1 MEPFFVSH
9 SRNLNTISRRGEK
22 REDGAHPRFRGFL
35 TALVVLILLLRAVI
49 QGQENM
55 VLVATGASMPEPLYK
70 NWIEAF
76 HKQQPSIDI
85 RYMVVGTAESTRNI
99 LAGSGDLG
107 GGDAPIPEAQLG
119 IAGKSILELPA
130 VLIGIVVIYELPNV
144 KGELKLTGPVMASIF
159 LGKIKL

>member
-9 SRNLNTISRRGEK
+9 SRNLNKISRRGEE
-22 REDGAHPRFRGFL
+22 REDVAHPRFRGFL
-35 TALVVLILLLRAVI
+35 TPLLVLILLLRAVI

-55 VLVATGASMPEPLYK
+55 VLVATGSSMPEPLYK
-70 NWIEAF
+70 NWNEAF

-107 GGDAPIPEAQLG
+107 GGDAPIPEAQLQ

-130 VLIGIVVIYELPNV
+130 VLIGIVAIFKLHKDKHV
-144 KGELKLTGPVMASIF
+144 LKLPRPITLTHSP
-159 LGKIKL
+159 LT

>member
-9 SRNLNTISRRGEK
+9 SRNLNKISRRGEK
-22 REDGAHPRFRGFL
+22 REDGAHPSFRGFL
-35 TALVVLILLLRAVI
+35 THVLVLILLLPAVI

-55 VLVATGASMPEPLYK
+55 VLVATGSSMPEPLYK

-107 GGDAPIPEAQLG
+107 VECGADGCRPSLERNQANA
-119 IAGKSILELPA
+119 AGSRYRRSDLQC
-130 VLIGIVVIYELPNV
+130 
-144 KGELKLTGPVMASIF
+144 
-159 LGKIKL
+159 